1 MDENKISVIVPVYN
15 IENYIEKTVESIINQ
30 TYQNLEI
37 ILVDDGSTDNS
48 GAVIDCI
55 KGKDNRVKVIH
66 QENCGV
72 TSARLTGTKEATGDW
87 IGFVDG
93 DDIIEPD
100 MYQRLLEN
108 ALKYSAQISHCGY
121 QMVFPSRVDYYYNT
135 GRLVQQDKLTGL
147 YDLLDGSF
155 IEPGLCNKLFHK
167 TLFHS
172 LLHEGL
178 IDLSIKNNED
188 LLMNYYLFKAASAS
202 VFEDICPYH
211 YVLRKGSAATSKV
224 NRNKL
229 FDPIRVQMLILEEV
243 KGNKQLR
250 DVVYGRLAG
259 CYLTGATM
267 PNTEK
272 DSDISEYKRICKKGL
287 NDIKE
292 PYLSGNRSRGSK
304 FKFRL
309 CLFSPNLYRAIHK
322 LYAKSK
328 GTDKKYEVR

>member
-1 MDENKISVIVPVYN
+1 MNENKISVIVPVYN
-15 IENYIEKTVESIINQ
+15 IENYIEKTVESIRNQ

-55 KGKDNRVKVIH
+55 KEKDNRVKVIH

-72 TSARLTGTKEATGDW
+72 TSARITGTKEATGDW

-211 YVLRKGSAATSKV
+211 YILRKGSAATSKV
-224 NRNKL
+224 NEHKL
-229 FDPIRVQMLILEEV
+229 YDPIKVQKLILDDV
-243 KGNKQLR
+243 RNNKDLAN
-250 DVVYGRLAG
+250 VIYGRLAG
-259 CYLTGATM
+259 TYINGSAMTNPGKETYIDGYIKMCRQEL
-267 PNTEK
+267 
-272 DSDISEYKRICKKGL
+272 KK
-287 NDIKE
+287 IKE
-292 PYLSGNRSRGSK
+292 PFLAGNRSKISK
-304 FKFRL
+304 IRYHL
-309 CLFSPNLYRAIHK
+309 CSFSPALYRAFHK
-322 LYAKSK
+322 IYAKAR
-328 GTDKKYEVR
+328 GTDNKYEVR

>member
-1 MDENKISVIVPVYN
+1 MNENKISVIVPVYN
-15 IENYIEKTVESIINQ
+15 IENYIEKTVESIRNQ

-37 ILVDDGSTDNS
+37 ILVNDGSSDNS

-55 KGKDNRVKVIH
+55 KEKDNRVKVIH
-66 QENCGV
+66 KENCGV
-72 TSARLTGTKEATGDW
+72 TSARITGTKEATGDW

-188 LLMNYYLFKAASAS
+188 LLMNYYLFKAAAAS

-211 YVLRKGSAATSKV
+211 YILRKGSAATSKV

-229 FDPIRVQMLILEEV
+229 FDPIRVQMLILEDV
-243 KGNKQLR
+243 KGNKQLS

-259 CYLTGATM
+259 CYLAGATM
-267 PNTEK
+267 SNIEK

-292 PYLSGNRSRGSK
+292 PYLSGNRSRRSK
-304 FKFRL
+304 IQYRL
-309 CLFSPNLYRAIHK
+309 CLFSPTLYRAIHK
-322 LYAKSK
+322 LYAKAK
-328 GTDKKYEVR
+328 CTDKKYEVR